1 MSLFW
6 GAMTSTC
13 IIYCVQWNAIENH
26 FFFLCSNE
34 QLNNLVN
41 EEINKLKDFIQNR
54 TMATVPGN
62 ATIEE
67 ELYDAQVK
75 YKSIITIDNIEIF
88 VNLDEKAL
96 KYGR

>member
-1 MSLFW
+1 MYNVLCSMKCNRESL
-6 GAMTSTC
+6 
-13 IIYCVQWNAIENH
+13 
-26 FFFLCSNE
+26 FFLCSNE

-75 YKSIITIDNIEIF
+75 YKSITVTTAIDNIEIF

>member
-1 MSLFW
+1 MYMYNVLCTMKCNRESL
-6 GAMTSTC
+6 
-13 IIYCVQWNAIENH
+13 
-26 FFFLCSNE
+26 FFLCSNE

-75 YKSIITIDNIEIF
+75 YKSIITVDNIEIF

>member
-1 MSLFW
+1 
-6 GAMTSTC
+6 MTCTC
-13 IIYCVQWNAIENH
+13 IIYCVQWNAIENL
-26 FFFLCSNE
+26 FLFLCSNE

>member
-1 MSLFW
+1 M
-6 GAMTSTC
+6 
-13 IIYCVQWNAIENH
+13 YCVQWNAIENV
-26 FFFLCSNE
+26 FLFLCSNE